1 MRLTIFGAGSR
12 GDIQPCVMVGRGLQR
27 AGHGVRLAVP
37 ENFSAF
43 VQLHGLDVHPLCGDA
58 QSIVTGETGQ
68 KFIAAGNANP
78 LQSIR
83 AVREMLGPVA
93 TQMAQGALEACHD
106 ADALISLAIFAPF
119 ATSIAEVRDIPL
131 ILFEPTP
138 LFPTGAFPAPG
149 WPVQRNLGKLHN
161 RFSGL
166 AMLELFWQWYRP
178 FVADFRRRLGLR
190 PLSSGCFRQILST
203 TPLLGA
209 YSPSVIPHPP
219 DWPSNVHVTG
229 YWFSDAATAWQPP
242 PGLEAFLDTGSPPV
256 CIGFGS
262 MVGRDAEG
270 TATLVIEA
278 LAQSGQ
284 RGVLLTGWG
293 GLVARGVPDNVF
305 VMETAPH
312 DWLFPRMAAVVHH
325 GGAGTTAEGLRA
337 GVPSVIVPFSLDQPF
352 WGKRIQS
359 LGVGPVPVPSQKL
372 TADHLARAIQ
382 AAVQDP
388 GIKQRAASLGAAIRA
403 EEGMGNAI
411 QTIEQYLGRGR

>member
-12 GDIQPCVMVGRGLQR
+12 GDIQPCVMLGAGLLR
-27 AGHGVRLAVP
+27 AGYSVRLAVP
-37 ENFSAF
+37 ENFRAF
-43 VQLHGLDVHPLCGDA
+43 VQQHGLDVHPLCGDA
-58 QSIVTGETGQ
+58 QSIVASETG
-68 KFIAAGNANP
+68 KRFIDLGNANP
-78 LQSIR
+78 LESIR

-93 TQMAQGALEACHD
+93 TQMAEGALEACHD

-119 ATSIAEVRDIPL
+119 AKSIAEAKDIPL
-131 ILFEPTP
+131 LLFEPTP
-138 LFPTGAFPAPG
+138 MVPTGTFPAPG
-149 WPVQRNLGKLHN
+149 WPVQRNLGSLHN
-161 RFSGL
+161 RCSGM
-166 AMLELFWQWYRP
+166 AMHELYWQWYRP
-178 FVADFRRRLGLR
+178 FVADFRRRLGLP
-190 PLSSGCFRQILST
+190 PLSAGCFGQILST

-229 YWFSDAATAWQPP
+229 YWFSDTTTAWLPP
-242 PGLEAFLDTGSPPV
+242 PGLEAFLDSGSPPV

-262 MVGRDAEG
+262 MVGRDAER
-270 TATLVIEA
+270 TTTLVIEA

-284 RGVLLTGWG
+284 RGVLLSGWG
-293 GLVARGVPDNVF
+293 GLVASRVPDNVF

-352 WGKRIQS
+352 WGKRVQS
-359 LGVGPVPVPSQKL
+359 LGVGPVPVPSRKL
-372 TADHLARAIQ
+372 TADRLAHAIQ
-382 AAVQDP
+382 AAVLDP
-388 GIKQRAASLGAAIRA
+388 GIKQRASSLGAAIRA

-411 QTIEQYLGRGR
+411 QTIKQYLGRDR